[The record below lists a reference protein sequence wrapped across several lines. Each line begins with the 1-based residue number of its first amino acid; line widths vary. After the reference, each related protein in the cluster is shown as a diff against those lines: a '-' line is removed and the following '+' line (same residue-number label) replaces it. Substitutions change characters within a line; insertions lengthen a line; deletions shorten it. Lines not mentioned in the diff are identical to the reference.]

1 VSNGPL
7 ARAGE
12 RPAAAAN
19 PSSEGVVRA
28 AARGDERAWCALVDE
43 FSPVLRRVIGGFR
56 LDAHL
61 VEDVVQVTWIRL
73 LVSIRAIAEPAAVP
87 GWLVT
92 TARREAI
99 RALRDASRRELLL
112 DAPPPSLRDGTP
124 PADEQLVAAERR
136 DALRAAVRRLP
147 ARQRALAEALLSE
160 QAPDY
165 AALAEA
171 LGMPIG
177 SLGPIRARC
186 LARLRRDPGL
196 LRAVA

>member
-1 VSNGPL
+1 VK
-7 ARAGE
+7 
-12 RPAAAAN
+12 
-19 PSSEGVVRA
+19 PSTEDLVRA
-28 AARGDERAWCALVDE
+28 AARGDERAWSALVEE
-43 FSPVLRRVIGGFR
+43 FSPVLRRVAGAFR
-56 LDAHL
+56 LDAHRI
-61 VEDVVQVTWIRL
+61 EDVVQITWIRL
-73 LVSIRAIAEPAAVP
+73 LVSLAAIADPAAVP

-99 RALRDASRRELLL
+99 RALRDAKRRELLFDQL
-112 DAPPPSLRDGTP
+112 PASIRDSTP
-124 PADEQLVAAERR
+124 PAHEQLVVAERC
-136 DALRAAVRRLP
+136 DALRVAVRRLP

-177 SLGPIRARC
+177 SIGPIRARC

>member
-1 VSNGPL
+1 MSNG
-7 ARAGE
+7 
-12 RPAAAAN
+12 RPQGGRRT
-19 PSSEGVVRA
+19 EDLVRA
-28 AARGDERAWCALVDE
+28 AASGDERAWHALVHE
-43 FSPVLRRVIGGFR
+43 FSPVLRRVAGAFR

-92 TARREAI
+92 TTRREAI
-99 RALRDASRRELLL
+99 RALRRADRELLH
-112 DAPPPSLRDGTP
+112 AEP
-124 PADEQLVAAERR
+124 PATIDDTAPRAEDELARAERH

-147 ARQRALAEALLSE
+147 ARQRTLAEALLSDA
-160 QAPDY
+160 APDY
-165 AALAEA
+165 ASVSEA

-177 SLGPIRARC
+177 SIGPIRARF
-186 LARLRRDPGL
+186 LARLRRDPQL

>member
-1 VSNGPL
+1 VSL
-7 ARAGE
+7 A
-12 RPAAAAN
+12 
-19 PSSEGVVRA
+19 
-28 AARGDERAWCALVDE
+28 
-43 FSPVLRRVIGGFR
+43 
-56 LDAHL
+56 
-61 VEDVVQVTWIRL
+61 
-73 LVSIRAIAEPAAVP
+73 AIADPAAVP

-99 RALRDASRRELLL
+99 RALRDAGRRELLF
-112 DAPPPSLRDGTP
+112 DQPPASIRDGTP
-124 PADEQLVAAERR
+124 PADEQIIRAERG
-136 DALRAAVRRLP
+136 DALRVAVRRLP

-160 QAPDY
+160 QAADY

-177 SLGPIRARC
+177 SIGPIRARC

>member
-1 VSNGPL
+1 MSNGTL
-7 ARAGE
+7 LRAGE
-12 RPAAAAN
+12 RRMPAST
-19 PSSEGVVRA
+19 PRTEDLVRA
-28 AARGDERAWCALVDE
+28 AARGDERAWSALVHV
-43 FSPVLRRVIGGFR
+43 FSPVLRRVAGAFR
-56 LDAHL
+56 LDPHL
-61 VEDVVQVTWIRL
+61 VEDVVQITWIRL

-99 RALRDASRRELLL
+99 RALRDAKRRDLLL
-112 DAPPPSLRDGTP
+112 DPTPASIRDGSP
-124 PADEQLVAAERR
+124 PADEQLVAAERG

-147 ARQRALAEALLSE
+147 ARQRALVEALLSE
-160 QAPDY
+160 QAPAY

-186 LARLRRDPGL
+186 LARLRRDPAL